1 MNKDNKIPSPFA
13 VCVLP
18 YLIVL
23 GAATFAVLIL
33 GVVFIF
39 LFLMGMAAFAASC
52 LMSNILFVASVCLL
66 LLGLYIIVPLLEAWT
81 KTMLRKCWTS
91 QLMRE
96 YGIISI
102 WIIGLL
108 AATILVCWAGE
119 NLAPGKDRQRIIRFS
134 GKAMIDIPDGNA
146 TETRVNMQL
155 SIKEDEQ

>member
-1 MNKDNKIPSPFA
+1 MNRDNQMPSA
-13 VCVLP
+13 LLTCILP
-18 YLIVL
+18 YLVVM
-23 GAATFAVLIL
+23 GAALAEFIL
-33 GVVFIF
+33 GIGILLLV
-39 LFLMGMAAFAASC
+39 LMGMAALAASC

-66 LLGLYIIVPLLEAWT
+66 LLGLYTFVPLLGAWIQT
-81 KTMLRKCWTS
+81 AHRKCWTS
-91 QLMRE
+91 LLMRE
-96 YGIISI
+96 YGGISI

-146 TETRVNMQL
+146 TDTRVNMQL